1 MAGVCLW
8 ECFEFGI
15 ERQGGR
21 RYLRAMRNI
30 LSAKT
35 EKAQSSAPVTGQTLS
50 TGSGLHFPGR
60 TVLYVS
66 EVAQKLD
73 VTEQH
78 ILNLIE
84 EGRLT
89 ALNVGTTNGR
99 KFWRIPVESWAAYLK
114 ANATPTRPVIVD
126 FVIAYGEALKALD

>member
-1 MAGVCLW
+1 
-8 ECFEFGI
+8 
-15 ERQGGR
+15 
-21 RYLRAMRNI
+21 MRNI
-30 LSAKT
+30 LSVKPAPAKI
-35 EKAQSSAPVTGQTLS
+35 SAPVPAQTLLPA
-50 TGSGLHFPGR
+50 TGLPFPGR

-73 VTEQH
+73 VSQQH

-89 ALNVGTTNGR
+89 ALNVGATKGR

-114 ANATPTRPVIVD
+114 ANATV
-126 FVIAYGEALKALD
+126 